1 MCKNY
6 EQCGLKSVS
15 IFSKKSPMLY
25 DTETDLFNRCLEK
38 NFNFHS
44 NLLEKSSLIQNF
56 PFFYQEMVYS
66 WHKHL
71 SSTIM
76 PQFLWFSKCI
86 LLEKQSFLFPTL
98 SNNALN
104 DIGHIFNNNRET
116 KDWETI
122 KLEFNSE
129 NRFHFSWKQLIDS
142 ILEKKYYG

>member
-1 MCKNY
+1 
-6 EQCGLKSVS
+6 
-15 IFSKKSPMLY
+15 
-25 DTETDLFNRCLEK
+25 
-38 NFNFHS
+38 
-44 NLLEKSSLIQNF
+44 
-56 PFFYQEMVYS
+56 
-66 WHKHL
+66 
-71 SSTIM
+71 M

-129 NRFHFSWKQLIDS
+129 NKFHFSWKQLIDS
-142 ILEKKYYG
+142 ILEKEILWMTKVIQ